1 MAASRIMMLTA
12 EAFERAA
19 EFIAENARGVEVARF
34 AVHFEE
40 GSPDEVDDELAAY
53 RNEDGGFAHGIDPD
67 FFCEESSAAA
77 TVTALEIL
85 NETGAPP
92 DSELVQG
99 AIVYLLE
106 TYDESLGGWR
116 KVPAS
121 VNEHP
126 HAEWWHHPDGH
137 AATEDPAWWALTNAD
152 ILSLLLDYPMLVPPA
167 FLERLTA
174 DALARLQDLPDGLD
188 MHVYAA
194 YERLSARID
203 SAHRLAVVDKLTRA
217 ALATLDG
224 NPDHWSGYVPSP
236 LWIAPRADSALVTLA
251 PFELE
256 NNLNYEIATQR
267 PDGSWRPRRRWRD
280 YPEAWPEAEAEW
292 VGIITLKTLVQLR
305 DFHRIEG
312 F

>member
-1 MAASRIMMLTA
+1 MMLTA

-19 EFIAENARGVEVARF
+19 KFIVENARGLEVARF

-77 TVTALEIL
+77 TATALDIL

-92 DSELVQG
+92 DSDLVKG
-99 AIVYLLE
+99 AVAYLLE
-106 TYDESLGGWR
+106 TYDESLSGWR
-116 KVPAS
+116 KVPHS
-121 VNEHP
+121 VNDQP
-126 HAEWWHHPDGH
+126 HAEWWHYPDGQ
-137 AATEDPAWWALTNAD
+137 AASQDPALWALTNAD
-152 ILSLLLDYPMLVPPA
+152 ILSHLLDYPMLVPPA
-167 FLERLTA
+167 LLEHLSGE
-174 DALARLQDLPDGLD
+174 ALARLQELPDAMD

-194 YERLSARID
+194 YERLSGRVD
-203 SAHRLAVVDKLTRA
+203 SPRRLPLIDKLTRA
-217 ALATLDG
+217 AQAILDK
-224 NPDHWSGYVPSP
+224 NPDHWSSPVPSP

-256 NNLNYEIATQR
+256 NNLDYEIATQR

-280 YPEAWPEAEAEW
+280 DPEAWAEAETEW
-292 VGIITLKTLVQLR
+292 GGIITLKTLVQLR
-305 DFHRIEG
+305 DFHRIED